1 MLFLDDH
8 PTTGGAWSS
17 VSCTKPHSRA
27 RHRRCRET
35 RVRFVRAGRG
45 AARTPPS
52 YAAALNPRSRS
63 ELPTTKT
70 DENAI
75 AAPAIIGLSS
85 PAAASGRAATL

>member
-1 MLFLDDH
+1 MVFLDDH
-8 PTTGGAWSS
+8 PTTGRHPVVGA
-17 VSCTKPHSRA
+17 VHETALAGAA
-27 RHRRCRET
+27 RTVPGT

-45 AARTPPS
+45 TARTPPS